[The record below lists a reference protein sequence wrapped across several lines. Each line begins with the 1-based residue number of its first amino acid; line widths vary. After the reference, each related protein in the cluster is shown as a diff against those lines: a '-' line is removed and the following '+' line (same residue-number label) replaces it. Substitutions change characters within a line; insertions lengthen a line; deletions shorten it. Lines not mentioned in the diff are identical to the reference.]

1 MHEITLTA
9 RKRPEFGKTPV
20 KKLRGQGLVPAVV
33 YGHGQA
39 AIPISLEA
47 KELLP
52 LFKSAFGE
60 NTIITLKLDDGTSL
74 KAVIRE
80 TQTEP
85 IRNRLLHLDLQQIRM
100 DEKIKVKVPVETTG
114 TPEGVKN
121 QGGIL
126 EHIMDTV
133 EVACLPG
140 DIPEKI
146 VVDISALKVGQ
157 SFHVRDIS
165 LERIEVISDKSQV
178 IATVI
183 APIVEEAP
191 ASEAEAASEPKEPEV
206 ISKGKKEEEGEES

>member
-9 RKRPEFGKTPV
+9 QKRPEFGKAPV
-20 KKLRGQGLVPAVV
+20 KKLRGRGLVPAVV
-33 YGHGQA
+33 YGHGQVA
-39 AIPISLEA
+39 TPISLDA

-60 NTIITLKLDDGTSL
+60 NTIITLKLDDGTAI

-140 DIPEKI
+140 DIPDKI

-165 LERIEVISDKSQV
+165 LERIEVVSDKSQV

-191 ASEAEAASEPKEPEV
+191 AAEAEAAAEPKEPEV
-206 ISKGKKEEEGEES
+206 IAKGKKEEEGEES

>member
-1 MHEITLTA
+1 MAT
-9 RKRPEFGKTPV
+9 
-20 KKLRGQGLVPAVV
+20 
-33 YGHGQA
+33 
-39 AIPISLEA
+39 PISLNA

-52 LFKSAFGE
+52 LFKSTFGE
-60 NTIITLKLDDGTSL
+60 NTIITLKLEDGTAI

-126 EHIMDTV
+126 EHIIDMV

-140 DIPEKI
+140 DIPDKI
-146 VVDISALKVGQ
+146 VLDISALKVGQ
-157 SFHVRDIS
+157 SLHVRDIS
-165 LERIEVISDKSQV
+165 LERIEVLSDKSQV

-191 ASEAEAASEPKEPEV
+191 AAEAEAAAEAKEPEV
-206 ISKGKKEEEGEES
+206 ISKGKKEEEEEET